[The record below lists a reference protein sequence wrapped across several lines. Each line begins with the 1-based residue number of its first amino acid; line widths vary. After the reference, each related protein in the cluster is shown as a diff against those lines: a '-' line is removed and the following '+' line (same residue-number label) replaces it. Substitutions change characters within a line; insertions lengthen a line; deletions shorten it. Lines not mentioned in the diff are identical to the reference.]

1 MSSPEQ
7 VINVRYLVDDVRAAA
22 GEPAAGAPARP

>member
-7 VINVRYLVDDVRAAA
+7 VINVRYLVDDVRAAVD
-22 GEPAAGAPARP
+22 ESAAGSPARR